1 MKKTLKITE
10 QLTNTDIYICFGN
23 KSYLKLGK
31 KLNVKDLPTLN
42 CNGLCN
48 ELTYI
53 EDSSL
58 NCYLIGIN
66 DNSKNIYEIKSTI
79 VHELNHVVTYIIKRY
94 GFKGDEF
101 RSYLLAFLYEKSMV
115 WIDKIIDNKK

>member
-1 MKKTLKITE
+1 M
-10 QLTNTDIYICFGN
+10 
-23 KSYLKLGK
+23 
-31 KLNVKDLPTLN
+31 PTLN

-115 WIDKIIDNKK
+115 WIDKIIDDKK